1 MEEEFKVFLTKKEI
15 TADEYKGGSL
25 EVKAKLVEAFALE
38 KSKAQG
44 KLSYTSFSDPVD
56 AAPNPP
62 IRRERKI
69 IRVAFESDHGIPTS
83 QTYTLSSSS
92 AFEGWFTRHQIVHLR
107 QPDNL
112 SVDQFSDL
120 VNNGEYRAF
129 CKSDGW
135 KHRDQVDD
143 SILEVEASNHLLSAL
158 VENYPHSHIHHNV
171 RLFDESGKRSFREYD
186 ALIHGHDIIAP
197 SVGFLIECKYVPH
210 PRDIG
215 NLLHRAAEL
224 EGWLKAG
231 KSFPAKEGTLTGL
244 QQDMDFQHL
253 FNVQRVVPV
262 MAGKLFHHVNMDE
275 CVAKGVLPV

>member
-1 MEEEFKVFLTKKEI
+1 M
-15 TADEYKGGSL
+15 
-25 EVKAKLVEAFALE
+25 
-38 KSKAQG
+38 
-44 KLSYTSFSDPVD
+44 
-56 AAPNPP
+56 
-62 IRRERKI
+62 
-69 IRVAFESDHGIPTS
+69 
-83 QTYTLSSSS
+83 SSSS
-92 AFEGWFTRHQIVHLR
+92 AFEGWLTRHQIVHLR

-112 SVDQFSDL
+112 SIDQFSDL
-120 VNNGEYRAF
+120 VNNGEYQAF

-158 VENYPHSHIHHNV
+158 AEHYPHSHIHHNV

-186 ALIHGHDIIAP
+186 AFIHGHEIIAP
-197 SVGFLIECKYVPH
+197 SVGFLIEGKSVPH
-210 PRDIG
+210 PRDID

-244 QQDMDFQHL
+244 QKDMDFQHL

-262 MAGKLFHHVNMDE
+262 MAGKLFHRLNIDE
-275 CVAKGVLPV
+275 CVAKGGLPMYPSGARYAVGGLSSFLKKFII